1 MTIFPHFLRHLRLL
15 HFSTARLR
23 LGHNLGMGFSALNPL
38 QPDVATEEEK
48 EKKKNEVGARGV
60 LGDRVVP
67 CVPKRCLREEALPVF
82 STDISTITDILI
94 FGCNTIGSISL
105 VDIDASNEWLVGNIG
120 EKGTTIHTEDD
131 LVFEDN
137 GLTWGV
143 VASATSVGY
152 ANIST
157 RLQARLN
164 TSLKGDLVVATSQPD
179 LEKKESNL
187 KTLKI
192 MIMRW
197 KTTK

>member
-1 MTIFPHFLRHLRLL
+1 M
-15 HFSTARLR
+15 
-23 LGHNLGMGFSALNPL
+23 
-38 QPDVATEEEK
+38 
-48 EKKKNEVGARGV
+48 
-60 LGDRVVP
+60 
-67 CVPKRCLREEALPVF
+67 
-82 STDISTITDILI
+82 
-94 FGCNTIGSISL
+94 

-120 EKGTTIHTEDD
+120 EEGTTIHTEDD

>member
-1 MTIFPHFLRHLRLL
+1 M
-15 HFSTARLR
+15 
-23 LGHNLGMGFSALNPL
+23 
-38 QPDVATEEEK
+38 
-48 EKKKNEVGARGV
+48 
-60 LGDRVVP
+60 
-67 CVPKRCLREEALPVF
+67 
-82 STDISTITDILI
+82 
-94 FGCNTIGSISL
+94 
-105 VDIDASNEWLVGNIG
+105 
-120 EKGTTIHTEDD
+120 
-131 LVFEDN
+131 VFEDN